1 MLKGFKQGQDVMG
14 FVLENH
20 SLDWADNGLNETRLD
35 RKVIVVGQVSSADSL
50 S

>member
-1 MLKGFKQGQDVMG
+1 MLKGFKQGQDVME
-14 FVLENH
+14 FVLEKY

-35 RKVIVVGQVSSADSL
+35 RKVTAVGQVSSADSM